1 MINKVLKYFGFM
13 KIDECISKIAAVQKE
28 NDLKTNELRKTIDRL
43 ELKIENLKKENLNL
57 KLTNGN
63 RYKKISELLI
73 ENKRLKK
80 SLDMKQYFPI
90 SKNIAWS
97 MCDEI

>member
-1 MINKVLKYFGFM
+1 MINEVLKYFGFI
-13 KIDECISKIAAVQKE
+13 KADECISKIAAVQKE
-28 NDLKTNELRKTIDRL
+28 NNLKVDELEKTIYGL
-43 ELKIENLKKENLNL
+43 EVKIENLKNENLNL

-63 RYKKISELLI
+63 RYKKISELLL

-80 SLDMKQYFPI
+80 ELDSKRYFPL
-90 SKNIAWS
+90 STNIAWS